1 MINYSKRGTMFSFLF
16 FCVISLA
23 SAQVNYNV
31 KIMSWN
37 LLNFPNST
45 PTSDSTIR
53 CPYYRTVV
61 NYVQPDIMVTM
72 ENTSSTGATWVLNN
86 VMNSGIYHYE
96 QGTFINGYDSDNS
109 IYFRDSLFR
118 FISNI
123 PIQTALRDISHFT
136 LQFIPTGDTI
146 HIFAV
151 HLKASQGF
159 ETNRAA
165 EVALLR
171 NVTNAFPTGTNF
183 MVMGDFNIYTSLEP
197 AYSGLLQDNAS
208 DDGNFLDPLN
218 MPGGWNYRPY
228 SPYHTQST
236 RLTAFGGGATAGL
249 NDRFDMILFSNAIQ
263 LPRGVYFLQG
273 TYNAVGNDGN
283 HFNQSINNN
292 VNTAVPVSVADALY
306 YSSDHLPVEL
316 TLQIGP
322 TSSISEQIKSED
334 VRVFP
339 NPTTGNFYIQMEAQY
354 SGHIQITLT
363 DLMGRICYR
372 SEVKKVDFGTNYFAV
387 DLEKDVTSGIY
398 LLTISD
404 NKSLINKKIAVSK

>member
-1 MINYSKRGTMFSFLF
+1 MINFSKRGTMLSFLF
-16 FCVISLA
+16 FFIINLA
-23 SAQVNYNV
+23 YTQVNYNV

-45 PTSDSTIR
+45 PTSDSTLR

-72 ENTSSTGATWVLNN
+72 ENTSSIGATWILNN
-86 VMNSGIYHYE
+86 VMNSGLYHYE
-96 QGTFINGYDSDNS
+96 QGTFINGYDSDNA

-146 HIFAV
+146 HLFAV

-159 ETNRAA
+159 ETNRSA

-171 NVTNAFPTGTNF
+171 NITNAFPAGTNF

-197 AYSGLLQDNAS
+197 AYSDLLQDNS
-208 DDGNFLDPLN
+208 NDDGNFVDPLN

-249 NDRFDMILFSNAIQ
+249 NDRFDMILFSNAVQ
-263 LPRGVYFLQG
+263 QPRGVYFLQG

-292 VNTAVPVSVADALY
+292 INTAVPVSVADALY

-316 TLQIGP
+316 ILQIGP
-322 TSSISEQIKSED
+322 TSSISEEIKSD
-334 VRVFP
+334 DIRIFP
-339 NPTTGNFYIQMEAQY
+339 NPTTGKIYVQLEAY
-354 SGHIQITLT
+354 FRSEIQITVT
-363 DLMGRICYR
+363 DLTGRVCYR
-372 SEVKKVDFGTNYFAV
+372 SDVKKVDVGTNYIEV

-404 NKSLINKKIAVSK
+404 YKSVIYKKIVVNK